1 MGTVFFLFVA
11 AAVLAVISWVVLA
24 VVALRGASVRRKLVR
39 DHEAAQED
47 LRARLLT
54 LSTEKAAL
62 ESALSAR
69 DAYEQRLREEQERL
83 AEAERVRH
91 EKDLEGM
98 KDAFKALSAENSR
111 AFKEQSAA
119 SIAEM
124 LRPVRE
130 KFEAFDRSVSESRRE
145 SAAQSAALK
154 ENIENVLRHSRSVG
168 DEARNLANALTGY
181 SKVQGDFG
189 EMLLTDVLRNAGL
202 VEGVHFVTQGAIRDE
217 AGVEVRSEEGRR
229 MIPDVLVFYPD
240 DTMVVVDAK
249 VSLKAYREYVLCEN
263 VEDRRRWAKA
273 HVESVRAHVDELK
286 AKDYASY
293 VPEGRR
299 KVAYNLMFVPMEAA
313 FRLMLETDPLLWQ
326 VAKDNNVLIVSQMTL
341 VIVLNMIQMA
351 WKQADQEKNIAQVYR
366 TAEELMGQL
375 SGWLSSHA
383 ALGDALKKAVEAYGE
398 STRKLKDSNQ
408 SVIRKIEKLER
419 LGLSPKRSRGKV
431 RTSSRGDASSASV
444 IPPPLRPEDGAPE
457 PEGED
462 A

>member
-11 AAVLAVISWVVLA
+11 AAALAVISWVVLA

-273 HVESVRAHVDELK
+273 HVESVRAHVDDPRG
-286 AKDYASY
+286 A
-293 VPEGRR
+293 GR
-299 KVAYNLMFVPMEAA
+299 
-313 FRLMLETDPLLWQ
+313 
-326 VAKDNNVLIVSQMTL
+326 
-341 VIVLNMIQMA
+341 
-351 WKQADQEKNIAQVYR
+351 
-366 TAEELMGQL
+366 
-375 SGWLSSHA
+375 
-383 ALGDALKKAVEAYGE
+383 
-398 STRKLKDSNQ
+398 
-408 SVIRKIEKLER
+408 
-419 LGLSPKRSRGKV
+419 SP
-431 RTSSRGDASSASV
+431 TT
-444 IPPPLRPEDGAPE
+444 
-457 PEGED
+457 
-462 A
+462 

>member
-1 MGTVFFLFVA
+1 
-11 AAVLAVISWVVLA
+11 
-24 VVALRGASVRRKLVR
+24 
-39 DHEAAQED
+39 
-47 LRARLLT
+47 
-54 LSTEKAAL
+54 
-62 ESALSAR
+62 
-69 DAYEQRLREEQERL
+69 
-83 AEAERVRH
+83 
-91 EKDLEGM
+91 
-98 KDAFKALSAENSR
+98 FKALSAENSR
-111 AFKEQSAA
+111 AFREQSAA

-217 AGVEVRSEEGRR
+217 SGAEVRSEEGRR

-249 VSLKAYREYVLCEN
+249 VSLKAYREYVLSES

-293 VPEGRR
+293 VPDGRR
-299 KVAYNLMFVPMEAA
+299 KVAYNLMFVPMEGA

-326 VAKDNNVLIVSQMTL
+326 AAKDNNVLIVSQMTL

-375 SGWLSSHA
+375 GGWLSSHA

-444 IPPPLRPEDGAPE
+444 IPVPLRPEEEAPE
-457 PEGED
+457 QGGEE